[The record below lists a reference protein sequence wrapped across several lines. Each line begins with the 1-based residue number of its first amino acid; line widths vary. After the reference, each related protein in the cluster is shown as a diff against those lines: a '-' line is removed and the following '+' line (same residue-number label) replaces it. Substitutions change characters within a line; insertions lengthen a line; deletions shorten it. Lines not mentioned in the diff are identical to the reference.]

1 MGKITRF
8 EELKCWQAARI
19 LVKEVFTVSDTG
31 KLAKDFDT
39 KSQIKRA
46 SISVMNNIA
55 EGFGKFSSKEFIRYF
70 DISQSSA
77 SEVKSML
84 YVLLDMNYIDEGK
97 ATVLHRMVDDTR
109 SITLALIRYLRS
121 KENK

>member
-19 LVKEVFTVSDTG
+19 LVKEIFTVSDIG

-39 KSQIKRA
+39 KSQLRRA

-55 EGFGKFSSKEFIRYF
+55 EGFGKFSNKEFIRYL

-84 YVLLDMNYIDEGK
+84 YVLLDMNIDEEK